1 MKSKTKKIDPIYRL
15 SRMTAYGSIMS
26 AVIFIISI
34 QEWFGRSLNIFI
46 SVILLVFLVVLVVVA
61 RLIVI
66 WLITSRAAAD
76 SKESLLTGD
85 YSEEASKT
93 SFKYGWVVIF
103 LFLVLLFIL
112 NALFGIDFSVSIIIK
127 LSLAITVAVPSIAY
141 LLLTRE
147 KEESDER

>member
-46 SVILLVFLVVLVVVA
+46 SVILLVFLVVLVK
-61 RLIVI
+61 

-103 LFLVLLFIL
+103 LFFVLLFIL
-112 NALFGIDFSVSIIIK
+112 NAMFGIDFSVSIIIK

>member
-1 MKSKTKKIDPIYRL
+1 MKMKSQTKKIDPIYRQ

-34 QEWFGRSLNIFI
+34 QEWFGKRLNIFI
-46 SVILLVFLVVLVVVA
+46 LVILLVFLVVLVK
-61 RLIVI
+61 
-66 WLITSRAAAD
+66 WLIASRAASA
-76 SKESLLTGD
+76 SKESFLAGD

-93 SFKYGWVVIF
+93 SFKYGWIAIF
-103 LFLVLLFIL
+103 LFLILLFIL
-112 NALFGIDFSVSIIIK
+112 NVLFGIDFSASIIIK
-127 LSLAITVAVPSIAY
+127 LSLSITVSVPSIAY

>member
-1 MKSKTKKIDPIYRL
+1 MMKSKTNKIDPIYRQ

-26 AVIFIISI
+26 AVTFIISI

-46 SVILLVFLVVLVVVA
+46 SVILLVFLVVLVK
-61 RLIVI
+61 
-66 WLITSRAAAD
+66 WLITSRAAAE

-103 LFLVLLFIL
+103 LFFVLLFIL
-112 NALFGIDFSVSIIIK
+112 NAMFGIDFSVSIIIK

>member
-1 MKSKTKKIDPIYRL
+1 MVMKSKTKKIDPIYRL

-46 SVILLVFLVVLVVVA
+46 SVILLVFLVVLVK
-61 RLIVI
+61 
-66 WLITSRAAAD
+66 WLITSRAAAE
-76 SKESLLTGD
+76 SKDSLLTGD

-103 LFLVLLFIL
+103 LFFVLLFIL
-112 NALFGIDFSVSIIIK
+112 NAMFGIDFSVSIIIK

>member
-1 MKSKTKKIDPIYRL
+1 MVMKSKTKKIDTIYRL

-46 SVILLVFLVVLVVVA
+46 SVILLVFLVVLVK
-61 RLIVI
+61 
-66 WLITSRAAAD
+66 WLITSRAAAE
-76 SKESLLTGD
+76 SKDSLLTGD

-112 NALFGIDFSVSIIIK
+112 NAMFGIDFSVSIIIK

>member
-1 MKSKTKKIDPIYRL
+1 MVMKSKTKKIDPIYRL

-46 SVILLVFLVVLVVVA
+46 SVILLVFLVVLVK
-61 RLIVI
+61 

-112 NALFGIDFSVSIIIK
+112 NAMFGIDFSVSIIIK

>member
-1 MKSKTKKIDPIYRL
+1 MVMKSKTKKIDPIYRL

-46 SVILLVFLVVLVVVA
+46 SVILLVFLVVLVK
-61 RLIVI
+61 
-66 WLITSRAAAD
+66 WLITSRAAAE

>member
-46 SVILLVFLVVLVVVA
+46 SVILLVFLVVLVK
-61 RLIVI
+61 
-66 WLITSRAAAD
+66 WLITSRAAAE

-112 NALFGIDFSVSIIIK
+112 NAMFGIDFSVSIIIK

>member
-46 SVILLVFLVVLVVVA
+46 SVILLVFLVVLVK
-61 RLIVI
+61 
-66 WLITSRAAAD
+66 WLITSRAAAE
-76 SKESLLTGD
+76 SKDSLLTGD

-112 NALFGIDFSVSIIIK
+112 NAMFGIDFSVSIIIK

>member
-46 SVILLVFLVVLVVVA
+46 SVILLVFLVVLVK
-61 RLIVI
+61 
-66 WLITSRAAAD
+66 WLITSRAAAE

-103 LFLVLLFIL
+103 LFFVLLFIL
-112 NALFGIDFSVSIIIK
+112 NAMFGIDFSVSIIIK